1 MEDEKIVYKL
11 KMFNQISLQ
20 QNMINPGLG
29 IRSQFLE
36 QFAHFLWAKEQ
47 FAREKEQIA
56 PIALLSWATWGNR
69 SQLLFCKEWRE
80 RIIKVT
86 LKKKSE
92 LAKSDSLLEIKKGK
106 NCQKL
111 IVQVIRS
118 NHERFAQITR
128 KSLTSLMVCSLKWT
142 ILSKR
147 TKCKWAKERI
157 SNPG

>member
-56 PIALLSWATWGNR
+56 PIALLSWATWGNQ

-92 LAKSDSLLEIKKGK
+92 LAKSDSLLEIR
-106 NCQKL
+106 